1 MNVGQREELAKT
13 DRAVQSQHDDHEE
26 EDNGKESSCRHVCYG
41 LCVNDEQETGTLG
54 EQQGDTCED
63 ILKVH
68 SVFCSAVLLCFPT
81 SIFGHS
87 GYILLPHLSHVAQ
100 HGEDDEARQEAG
112 QTVDRA
118 GDQSVSVVEK
128 QRGF

>member
-1 MNVGQREELAKT
+1 MNVRQREQLAKT
-13 DRAVQSQHDDHEE
+13 NRAVQSQHDDHEE

-54 EQQGDTCED
+54 EQQGGTCKE
-63 ILKVH
+63 ILKFH
-68 SVFCSAVLLCFPT
+68 SLFCSAVLLYFPT
-81 SIFGHS
+81 SILGHS

-100 HGEDDEARQEAG
+100 HSEDDKARQEAS
-112 QTVDRA
+112 QTVHRA